1 MHSFLT
7 LSQFS
12 LLFKSKLMENIIEIT
27 FIKKRTSRFNSQLLY
42 PFFFYLIGKRFDRL
56 TEKWRYLVM

>member
-1 MHSFLT
+1 MPSFLT

>member
-42 PFFFYLIGKRFDRL
+42 PFFFYLIGKRFDQL
-56 TEKWRYLVM
+56 TEKWRYLVL

>member
-1 MHSFLT
+1 MPSFLT

-42 PFFFYLIGKRFDRL
+42 PFFSYLIGKRFDRL
-56 TEKWRYLVM
+56 TEKWRYLVL